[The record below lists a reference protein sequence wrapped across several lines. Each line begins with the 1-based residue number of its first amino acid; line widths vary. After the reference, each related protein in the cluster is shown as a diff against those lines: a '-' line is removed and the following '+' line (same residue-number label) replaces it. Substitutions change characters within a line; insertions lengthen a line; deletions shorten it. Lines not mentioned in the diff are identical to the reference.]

1 MRRSVAESG
10 TTPAPQAQHVR
21 QAAAGEASRPAEASE
36 PGWIRRRRDWAREVL
51 DVHVVRANGS
61 DSLEVLRDLV
71 HGIERRGASRPVEL
85 LREKDVL
92 GDLNGVLQQP
102 MDEDDVDPDEVAPL
116 LDGLGG
122 DLADVRD
129 ELQLQVV
136 A

>member
-1 MRRSVAESG
+1 VAESG

-21 QAAAGEASRPAEASE
+21 QAAAGETSRPAEASE
-36 PGWIRRRRDWAREVL
+36 PGGIRRRRDWAREVL

-71 HGIERRGASRPVEL
+71 HGIEQRGVTRPVEL

-102 MDEDDVDPDEVAPL
+102 MDEATSIPTRLRRCLMVWVATSPMCATNFSFRL
-116 LDGLGG
+116 S
-122 DLADVRD
+122 A
-129 ELQLQVV
+129 
-136 A
+136 